1 MYRGRCGV
9 DRSGDGD
16 SVCVW
21 CEFRWE
27 NENYTEILT
36 ALLCVLIIYMPTWQ
50 SPDQLKAKCS
60 PRQSVSVF
68 L

>member
-1 MYRGRCGV
+1 M

-16 SVCVW
+16 SVCVV

-27 NENYTEILT
+27 NENYTKTLT
-36 ALLCVLIIYMPTWQ
+36 ALLCVLKIYMP
-50 SPDQLKAKCS
+50 PDQLKAKCS